1 MVFLNGESN
10 LLLPV
15 KSSLLLAIFMNKS
28 MLALSFII
36 FPRNTSTFSYR
47 KTLISKK
54 IYNFASN
61 MEKDR
66 VQGAVECFMQGYGC
80 SQAVVAA
87 FADMY
92 GLDDTMAKRISAG
105 FGGGVGRMR
114 MMCGAASALVVLAG
128 LEKGQ
133 TEGNDREG
141 KAECYKLVQELMAKF
156 KERNGSLICAE
167 LLKMNGCKVVT
178 DTNIPDERNAEYYK
192 KRPCVRKVE
201 SAARIFYEHLEKTL

>member
-1 MVFLNGESN
+1 
-10 LLLPV
+10 
-15 KSSLLLAIFMNKS
+15 
-28 MLALSFII
+28 
-36 FPRNTSTFSYR
+36 
-47 KTLISKK
+47 
-54 IYNFASN
+54 

-92 GLDDTMAKRISAG
+92 GLDDIMAKRISAG

-114 MMCGAASALVVLAG
+114 MMCGAASALVILAG

-201 SAARIFYEHLEKTL
+201 SAAKVFSEYLKECHTS